1 MQPWEKVDKKDVKE
15 WVEEGGGGQWVGKEN
30 AVLLDVKSVTSNL
43 SQKLLH

>member
-15 WVEEGGGGQWVGKEN
+15 WGGKEN
-30 AVLLDVKSVTSNL
+30 VVLLDVKSVTLNL